1 MGLGMLNVIE
11 SSNVIEM
18 PANEQSLIDLE
29 FSDIGRDP
37 RFISGWWILPVAF
50 AAFALICIAAATAI
64 RWTI

>member
-29 FSDIGRDP
+29 FSDTGRDP
-37 RFISGWWILPVAF
+37 RFTSGWWILPVAF
-50 AAFALICIAAATAI
+50 VAFALIGIAAATAI
-64 RWTI
+64 RWAI